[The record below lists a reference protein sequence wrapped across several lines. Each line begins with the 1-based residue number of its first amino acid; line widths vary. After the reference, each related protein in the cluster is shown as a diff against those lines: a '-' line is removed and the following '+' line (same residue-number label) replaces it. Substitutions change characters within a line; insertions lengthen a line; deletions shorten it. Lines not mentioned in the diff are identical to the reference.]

1 MTRRKNQNDY
11 TKKKI
16 IELNVKRHELFE
28 FLIRVLKALKK
39 MRLNMV

>member
-11 TKKKI
+11 TKNI
-16 IELNVKRHELFE
+16 IELNVSRHELFE